1 MTEGGWQVGVD
12 VFHVQFTTL
21 QMQTL
26 ASRWIFDEFVFNLIK
41 STVLRCDGL
50 KNPQKA
56 LVCLDEKPTG

>member
-1 MTEGGWQVGVD
+1 MGVD

-26 ASRWIFDEFVFNLIK
+26 ALCWIFDELVFNLIK
-41 STVLRCDGL
+41 LTVLRCDGL
-50 KNPQKA
+50 KNPQKV